1 MKESAVS
8 ESFLNQP
15 EGASAS
21 QVENSHPARHPDV
34 TGRYY
39 VPGFPIGEGKTDY
52 EKYLRTPELLSLQ
65 TPLEQAVSPEEPL
78 FQLTHQASELWMK
91 LMLIELERAIG
102 FMDEDKI
109 LMACRCFRL
118 VDDCQM
124 VLMMQVDLIARH
136 ISIVEYAK
144 IRTVLGQGSGMESPG
159 FNRLLEMVPRLWES
173 FASLLARREKTIRE
187 IYTDYEGNIELH
199 TLAEALVD
207 YDDLFHKWRS
217 HHFALVA
224 RTIGTEANSLKG
236 LSTQVLQKG
245 VKTRFFPELLDLR
258 SILTN
263 ESPVAYGGQPLTQ
276 D

>member
-1 MKESAVS
+1 MS
-8 ESFLNQP
+8 ESSSNQP
-15 EGASAS
+15 EALNAAPP
-21 QVENSHPARHPDV
+21 HRHPDV

-52 EKYLRTPELLSLQ
+52 EKYLKTVDLLSLQ

-109 LMACRCFRL
+109 QMACRCFRL
-118 VDDCQM
+118 IDDCQM
-124 VLMMQVDLIARH
+124 VLMLQVDLIARH

-159 FNRLLEMVPRLWES
+159 FNRLLEMAPRLWDS
-173 FASLLARREKTIRE
+173 FSALLARHGKTIRE
-187 IYTDYEGNIELH
+187 IYTQYEENIELH

-207 YDDLFHKWRS
+207 YDDLFHKWRA

-263 ESPVAYGGQPLTQ
+263 ESAVAYGGQPLTQ